1 MTIGKNH
8 YYKIAILSIILLFT
22 AAASV
27 IFFPTVLSLTAQRNK
42 LLHVVLKIRLPQVLI
57 ALTAGSCLGLAG
69 ALMQTILGNSL
80 ASPFTLGISS
90 AAAFGASVAIALGI
104 HESGIRF
111 GTSASAFV
119 FAVASILLLL
129 LILSMAGISQ
139 RNIILIGMAVN
150 FFFTAANTVL
160 KYYAPPDAVY
170 QITFWSIGSL
180 TNATLTDSG
189 VLFSIFV
196 VSLAISL
203 LYSKDFGLIQQG
215 ERAAIMQGVNVNA
228 ERILF
233 LLICSLLAAFS
244 VVIVGIIGFIGLVSP
259 HAARLLNFKAPK
271 ELLLSSTI
279 IGALFLVFSDII
291 AKSILYPAV
300 LPVGSVTSFLGI
312 PALLMLLFIMK
323 GK

>member
-8 YYKIAILSIILLFT
+8 YYKIVILSIILLFT
-22 AAASV
+22 AVASV

-90 AAAFGASVAIALGI
+90 AAAFGASVAIALGM

-111 GTSASAFV
+111 GTSVSAFV
-119 FAVASILLLL
+119 FAVTSILLLL

-196 VSLAISL
+196 AISL